1 MWLIDA
7 VVIVNK
13 RRFFDLLHLLDTILD
28 LSSLKNGA
36 IKIPN
41 DFLIDSTFN
50 FAHFI
55 R

>member
-13 RRFFDLLHLLDTILD
+13 RRFFDLLHLLNTILD
-28 LSSLKNGA
+28 LSCLKNGA
-36 IKIPN
+36 IKIPD